1 MKNIIWISKILV
13 CLLIVSGCQQ
23 QTDKVQQYQTNYE
36 IIGDERDDIIGEISN
51 TIYDSI
57 DRNNSEATEM
67 MIDVIDQYG
76 ETIILPRGRY
86 HISGHAAGTVE
97 ITDKQGKELMNE
109 VYGGSVHGIT
119 VDLNGEHAVHIDGFD
134 EVFIT
139 PVETQITKELHA
151 GIWEVGKDI
160 APGKYIA
167 SGYGLGYIQIFE
179 HGSTPRVFE
188 VIGGLSETK
197 VELDLKKNQKMK
209 IIGVSQITLDEYD
222 QK

>member
-76 ETIILPRGRY
+76 ETIILPRDRK
-86 HISGHAAGTVE
+86 STR
-97 ITDKQGKELMNE
+97 
-109 VYGGSVHGIT
+109 
-119 VDLNGEHAVHIDGFD
+119 LNSSHVKTSYAV
-134 EVFIT
+134 
-139 PVETQITKELHA
+139 
-151 GIWEVGKDI
+151 
-160 APGKYIA
+160 
-167 SGYGLGYIQIFE
+167 
-179 HGSTPRVFE
+179 
-188 VIGGLSETK
+188 
-197 VELDLKKNQKMK
+197 
-209 IIGVSQITLDEYD
+209 
-222 QK
+222 